1 MSRSPLFTAG
11 LLAIAVVA
19 NAAAAAEAPGGVDL
33 AGQVEHAL
41 HLTLAA
47 LQAMP
52 QSTVDVTFQTDHGTR
67 SGHYTGALL
76 WEVVQKAGIAE
87 PAESKAKH
95 HLQHSVIVTGRDGY
109 QVAVAMAEIDP
120 EFEGKTVILTDDQD
134 IVRLVVPGDK
144 LGGRAVRDVVK
155 IEIE

>member
-1 MSRSPLFTAG
+1 MSRFPVFTAG
-11 LLAIAVVA
+11 LLAVAVA
-19 NAAAAAEAPGGVDL
+19 MTAAAADAPGGVDL

-41 HLTLAA
+41 HLTPAE

-52 QSTVDVTFQTDHGTR
+52 QSVVDVTVQTDHGAR

-76 WEVVQKAGIAE
+76 WDVVQKAGIAE
-87 PAESKAKH
+87 AAESKAKH

-134 IVRLVVPGDK
+134 VVRLVVPGDK
-144 LGGRAVRDVVK
+144 AGGRAVRDVVK

>member
-1 MSRSPLFTAG
+1 MSRFSLCAAG
-11 LLAIAVVA
+11 LLAFAVAVD
-19 NAAAAAEAPGGVDL
+19 AAAAPDAPGGVDL

-41 HLTLAA
+41 HLTLTE

-52 QSTVDVTFQTDHGTR
+52 QSAVDVSFQTDHGAH
-67 SGHYTGALL
+67 SGHFTGALL
-76 WEVVQKAGIAE
+76 WDVVQRAGIAE
-87 PAESKAKH
+87 TAESKSKH

-109 QVAVAMAEIDP
+109 QVAVAVAEIDP

-134 IVRLVVPGDK
+134 AVRLVVPGDK